1 MKSLLKISP
10 IAVLLLTCVF
20 FASCETDQ
28 ETDVLKNPDNSFQTN
43 RQIGPTA
50 AGKLIIRNRTQFDY
64 NFIITCY
71 AYNNRTN
78 ILNRNLYLY
87 AENERYMLPANQS
100 VTYKNMNTESTP
112 GINPGYYLHNW
123 KLFDDSHF
131 LRNYSAQQA
140 NNLYSEYYDV
150 DQPQL
155 GKFSH
160 WKFIYLF
167 RDEIQIAQSNIACDG
182 QHMSIERGVSIK
194 INTPESM
201 NVSSNNTVDTK
212 EAWTCRNTTYYH
224 HIKAEGRIQNNG
236 DTVISITDYFD
247 TKK

>member
-1 MKSLLKISP
+1 MKNYFKISP
-10 IAVLLLTCVF
+10 ITVLLLTCILF
-20 FASCETDQ
+20 TSCETDQ
-28 ETDVLKNPDNSFQTN
+28 ETNVLKNQDNSFQTN

-50 AGKLIIRNRTQFDY
+50 AGKLIIRNKTKFDY
-64 NFIITCY
+64 NFIIACY

-78 ILNRNLYLY
+78 TLNRNLYLY
-87 AENERYMLPANQS
+87 AENERFMLASNQS

-112 GINPGYYLHNW
+112 GINPNYNLHNW

-131 LRNYSAQQA
+131 LRNYSAIQA

-155 GKFSH
+155 GRFSH
-160 WKFIYLF
+160 WEFLYLF
-167 RDEIQIAQSNIACDG
+167 RDDFQTVQSNIACNG
-182 QHMSIERGVSIK
+182 EHMSIQRGVSIK

-201 NVSSNNTVDTK
+201 NVSSNSIIDTK
-212 EAWTCRNTTYYH
+212 EAWVCHNTIYYH